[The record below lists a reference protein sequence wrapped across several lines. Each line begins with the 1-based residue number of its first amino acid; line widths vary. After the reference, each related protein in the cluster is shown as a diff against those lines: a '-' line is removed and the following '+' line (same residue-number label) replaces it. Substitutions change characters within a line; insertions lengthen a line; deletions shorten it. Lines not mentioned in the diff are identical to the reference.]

1 MNQYKCSIFC
11 PLYKGEKFVNGYID
25 DMLRQTVFNK
35 TEFIFLDCNSP
46 ENERSLLEPLSQKY
60 ENVIYKK
67 LDNDPGI
74 YAAWNISVKMCSSDI
89 VGNWNIDDRK
99 SSNSLEILLKPFERD
114 ESLDL
119 VYGLTYVST
128 EPNERYENN
137 TYEHV
142 YPCLPHSLKNL
153 LINNSPHCMPLW
165 KKSLHDR
172 FGYFD
177 ENYRTASDGDM
188 WLRSAVGGA
197 RIYMVNHPVGLYY
210 YNPQG
215 ISTNPENLVKMV
227 AEVQEMRKK
236 YTKYL
241 ENTNE

>member
-1 MNQYKCSIFC
+1 MKQYKCSIFC

-46 ENERSLLEPLSQKY
+46 ENERSILEPLSQKY

-67 LDNDPGI
+67 LNNDPGI

-172 FGYFD
+172 FGCFD

-197 RIYMVNHPVGLYY
+197 KIYMVNHPVGLYY

>member
-1 MNQYKCSIFC
+1 MKQYKCSIFC

-46 ENERSLLEPLSQKY
+46 ENERSILEPLSQKY

-67 LDNDPGI
+67 LNNDPGI

-197 RIYMVNHPVGLYY
+197 KIYMVNHPVGLYY

>member
-1 MNQYKCSIFC
+1 MNYKCSIFC
-11 PLYKGEKFVNGYID
+11 PLYKGEKFVEGYVT
-25 DMLRQTVFNK
+25 DMFKQTVFNE

-46 ENERSLLEPLSQKY
+46 ENEKNILEPLSQQY
-60 ENVIYKK
+60 NNIIYKK

-74 YAAWNISVKMCSSDI
+74 YAAWNISVKMCSSSI
-89 VGNWNIDDRK
+89 IGNWNIDDRK
-99 SSNSLEILLKPFERD
+99 SSNSLEILLKAFERD

-119 VYGLTYVST
+119 AYGLTYVST
-128 EPNERYENN
+128 KENESYEDN

-197 RIYMVNHPVGLYY
+197 KIYMVNHPVGLYY
-210 YNPQG
+210 YNPKG
-215 ISTNPENLVKMV
+215 ISTNPENLTKLV

-236 YTKYL
+236 YIKYL
-241 ENTNE
+241 ENNNE

>member
-1 MNQYKCSIFC
+1 MNYKCSIFC
-11 PLYKGEKFVNGYID
+11 PIYKGEKFVEGYIN
-25 DMLRQTVFNK
+25 DMLKQTVFHE

-46 ENERSLLEPLSQKY
+46 ENEKDLLEPLSEQY
-60 ENVIYKK
+60 NNIIYKK
-67 LDNDPGI
+67 LNTDPGI
-74 YAAWNISVKMCSSDI
+74 YASWNIAVKMCSSSI

-99 SSNSLEILLKPFERD
+99 SSSSLEILLKAFERD

-119 VYGLTYVST
+119 AYGITYVSRKA
-128 EPNERYENN
+128 NEQYENN

-197 RIYMVNHPVGLYY
+197 KIYMVNHPVGLYY
-210 YNPQG
+210 HNPNG
-215 ISTNPENLVKMV
+215 ISTNPENLVKLV
-227 AEVQEMRKK
+227 AEVQQMRQK
-236 YTKYL
+236 YLKYL
-241 ENTNE
+241 ENNND